1 MRASRSPSSRT
12 FFIHAVDVR
21 NAESWMLEVVLQIE
35 AQILKKYSIFQKL
48 SKLLTACSARGRPP
62 DRGTNAEFFSTF
74 SDFYI
79 ILY

>member
-35 AQILKKYSIFQKL
+35 ALMLKL
-48 SKLLTACSARGRPP
+48 
-62 DRGTNAEFFSTF
+62 FSTYSGF
-74 SDFYI
+74 CI

>member
-35 AQILKKYSIFQKL
+35 AQILKKYLIF
-48 SKLLTACSARGRPP
+48 
-62 DRGTNAEFFSTF
+62 
-74 SDFYI
+74 
-79 ILY
+79 